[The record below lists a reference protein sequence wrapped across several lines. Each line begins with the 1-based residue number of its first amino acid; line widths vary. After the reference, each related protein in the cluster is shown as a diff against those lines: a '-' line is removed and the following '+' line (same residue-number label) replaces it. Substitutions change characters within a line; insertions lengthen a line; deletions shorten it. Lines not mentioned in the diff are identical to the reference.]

1 VAIIT
6 EVLFVEGDAFAT
18 VFAAP
23 SSLLDRGRYVLVVM
37 WGDRQ
42 REGAP

>member
-1 VAIIT
+1 VARVT
-6 EVLFVEGDAFAT
+6 EVITLEGDAFAT

-37 WGDRQ
+37 WDDLE
-42 REGAP
+42 REAAP